1 MSLQLNENEIEY
13 LIVVIN
19 DDIIGYLIAVIDDGT
34 IEEPCG
40 NPEFLNKDKRNKLL
54 RKIEDIKC

>member
-1 MSLQLNENEIEY
+1 MSLQLNEKEIGY
-13 LIVVIN
+13 LIVVID
-19 DDIIGYLIAVIDDGT
+19 DDI